1 MNDAATLPARRPSPH
16 RLLAAVLLAAGLWWL
31 LASPAGAAGRVSRK
45 TAVRQLDQV
54 RRSIDQTLAEVKDG
68 QAQQAFAEAK
78 AGYLNHFELVEIP
91 LRVVAPQLTADAETK
106 FAEIRGLITGGAST
120 GEVRTAIIELRA
132 LIDDSERHLTSTGL
146 GAPSV
151 VAGQSFLII
160 FREGLEAVL
169 LLSALLGYLE
179 AAKASQYRK
188 PVIAGMVA
196 AAAASVAMFFVLRV
210 VLDSLPFSQEV
221 LEAATAIVATVVLFY
236 VSFWL
241 IARLEQRR
249 WLEFLRSRVW
259 SAVSVGSTAALVLV
273 GFTAVF
279 REGFET
285 SLMYQALVSFGTGL
299 IGWILLGLGLGL
311 VALTVVAYGIFK
323 LGRKLPIKTFLSGA
337 VVLLMA
343 TSVAFLGNAVRSLQ
357 EADVIGLT
365 PLHGWPRAPIFL
377 SQALGYWP
385 SLQTVVTQ
393 GALALVYVGGAVY
406 MFGLRGRTQKP
417 PARPPAGRAV
427 PTHVATTHAPEPAQQ
442 H

>member
-1 MNDAATLPARRPSPH
+1 M
-16 RLLAAVLLAAGLWWL
+16 AAGG
-31 LASPAGAAGRVSRK
+31 SVSRS
-45 TAVRQLDQV
+45 AAIRQLDQV
-54 RRSIDQTLAEVKDG
+54 RRSIDQTLVEVKDG
-68 QAQQAFAEAK
+68 KAQQAFAEAK

-91 LRVVAPQLTADAETK
+91 LRIVAPRLTADAETK
-106 FAEIRGLITGGAST
+106 FAEIRGLISGGATT
-120 GEVRTAIIELRA
+120 GQVRDAIVELRR
-132 LIDDSERHLTSTGL
+132 LINDSERELTSTGV

-188 PVIAGMVA
+188 PVIAGMGA

-210 VLDSLPFSQEV
+210 VLDTLPFSQEV
-221 LEAATAIVATVVLFY
+221 LEAITAIVATVVLFY

-259 SAVSVGSTAALVLV
+259 SAVSVGSTA
-273 GFTAVF
+273 VF

-299 IGWILLGLGLGL
+299 VGWILLGLGLGL
-311 VALTVVAYGIFK
+311 AALTVVAYGIFK

-357 EADVIGLT
+357 SADVI
-365 PLHGWPRAPIFL
+365 
-377 SQALGYWP
+377 
-385 SLQTVVTQ
+385 
-393 GALALVYVGGAVY
+393 
-406 MFGLRGRTQKP
+406 
-417 PARPPAGRAV
+417 
-427 PTHVATTHAPEPAQQ
+427 
-442 H
+442 

>member
-1 MNDAATLPARRPSPH
+1 MVTMTGTTDDHRSPIRRLFPAL
-16 RLLAAVLLAAGLWWL
+16 LLAAALWWV
-31 LASPAGAAGRVSRK
+31 LAPAAGAAGSVSR
-45 TAVRQLDQV
+45 TAAVHQLDQV
-54 RRSIDQTLAEVKDG
+54 RQSIDQTLERVKAG
-68 QAQQAFAEAK
+68 NAQDAFAEAK
-78 AGYLNHFELVEIP
+78 SGYLNHFELVEIP
-91 LRVVAPQLTADAETK
+91 LRVVAPRLTADAETK
-106 FAEIRGLITGGAST
+106 FAEVRGLITGGAPT
-120 GEVRTAIIELRA
+120 GQVRDAIIELRR
-132 LIDDSERHLTSTGL
+132 LINDSERQLTSTGL

-188 PVIAGMVA
+188 PVIIGMGA
-196 AAAASVAMFFVLRV
+196 AVAASVVIFFVLRV
-210 VLDSLPFSQEV
+210 VLDTLPFGREV
-221 LEAATAIVATVVLFY
+221 LEAVTAIVATVVLFY

-259 SAVSVGSTAALVLV
+259 SAVSVGSTTALVLV

-299 IGWILLGLGLGL
+299 VGWILLGLALGL
-311 VALTVVAYGIFK
+311 AALTVVAYGIFK

-385 SLQTVVTQ
+385 SKETVLTQ
-393 GALALVYVGGAVY
+393 AVLALVYVGGAVY
-406 MFGLRGRTQKP
+406 MFVLRPRAAAKP
-417 PARPPAGRAV
+417 PARPKEERAPV
-427 PTHVATTHAPEPAQQ
+427 HAPAAEPARQ

>member
-1 MNDAATLPARRPSPH
+1 MSLLRSPSVRRLPVV
-16 RLLAAVLLAAGLWWL
+16 AVLAIAAWWL
-31 LASPAGAAGRVSRK
+31 LAGPVSAAGTDVSR
-45 TAVRQLDQV
+45 TGAVHKLADV
-54 RRSIDQTLAEVKDG
+54 RASIDQTLTKIKEGKSKE
-68 QAQQAFAEAK
+68 AFEEAK
-78 AGYLNHFELVEIP
+78 SGYLNHFELVEIP
-91 LRVVAPQLTADAETK
+91 LRIVDPGLTADAETK
-106 FAEIRGLITGGAST
+106 FAEIRGLISGGAPVN
-120 GEVRTAIIELRA
+120 EVRDAIVELRR
-132 LIDDSERHLTSTGL
+132 LIDDSERKLTSTGV

-179 AAKASQYRK
+179 AAKASHYRR
-188 PVIAGMVA
+188 PVIMGMGA
-196 AAAASVAMFFVLRV
+196 ALAASVVMFFLLRLV
-210 VLDSLPFSQEV
+210 IDHLPFGREV
-221 LEAATAIVATVVLFY
+221 LEAITAIAATVVLFY

-259 SAVSVGSTAALVLV
+259 SAVSVGSTAALVMV

-285 SLMYQALVSFGTGL
+285 ALMYQALVSFGTGL
-299 IGWILLGLGLGL
+299 VGWILVGLGVGL
-311 VALTVVAYGIFK
+311 AALTAVSYGIFK
-323 LGRKLPIKTFLSGA
+323 LGRKLPIKTFLSWA

-365 PLHGWPRAPIFL
+365 ALRGWPKAPIFV

-385 SLQTVVTQ
+385 SLQTILSQAVLASIYLA
-393 GALALVYVGGAVY
+393 GAFY
-406 MFGLRGRTQKP
+406 MFVLRKP
-417 PARPPAGRAV
+417 AAKPAAKTTPAAPPTV
-427 PTHVATTHAPEPAQQ
+427 PAASNGASSPAPEPAQRR
-442 H
+442 